1 MMELAETTCSTG
13 IDFEEECY
21 EFVLDEL
28 MAQDALPASDEEI
41 RLWSYRAYYV
51 TAARCLHG
59 GSGRA
64 AAKQAALSVA
74 LSVAAYLAHQATA
87 GNSTEKNAHNL

>member
-1 MMELAETTCSTG
+1 MEVAETTCSRG
-13 IDFEEECY
+13 IDLEEECH
-21 EFVLDEL
+21 EFVLGEL

-64 AAKQAALSVA
+64 VARQIALSVA
-74 LSVAAYLAHQATA
+74 LSVTAYLAHQAIS
-87 GNSTEKNAHNL
+87 GNSIEENAPSS